1 MPIGSHRFYFG
12 SLNEYEV
19 DRLAENI
26 GLCRG
31 KLLGEDLRFDERQF
45 LPHPDRY
52 AAIVDPGGGN
62 ALVIGE
68 GPLCCGAAGM
78 RVVIAWRAFASSC
91 FEKMLLPTASRAR
104 TVNLVI
110 RAVISPSVTA
120 SPLMDLQRAAQ
131 S

>member
-1 MPIGSHRFYFG
+1 MYCRWLQQHQ
-12 SLNEYEV
+12 V

-31 KLLGEDLRFDERQF
+31 KLLGKDLRFDERQF

-68 GPLCCGAAGM
+68 GPL
-78 RVVIAWRAFASSC
+78 RYYVASA
-91 FEKMLLPTASRAR
+91 TN
-104 TVNLVI
+104 TW
-110 RAVISPSVTA
+110 
-120 SPLMDLQRAAQ
+120 
-131 S
+131 

>member
-12 SLNEYEV
+12 SLNEYAV

-31 KLLGEDLRFDERQF
+31 KLLGEDLHFDECQF

-52 AAIVDPGGGN
+52 VAIVDPGGGN

-68 GPLCCGAAGM
+68 GPL
-78 RVVIAWRAFASSC
+78 AWLCR
-91 FEKMLLPTASRAR
+91 LGRPTGDEQQ
-104 TVNLVI
+104 
-110 RAVISPSVTA
+110 AVEHVG
-120 SPLMDLQRAAQ
+120 
-131 S
+131 